1 MQSELRQH
9 WRLLLA
15 ASAGVVCSS
24 IVLPFYTMGA
34 LLKPLTEA
42 FGWSR
47 ADVQT
52 ALVFSTGLGA
62 LTSFGVGWLN
72 DRYGPRPVA
81 LPGLVGLALGFFL
94 AANMNGSLW
103 MLYLAYGTMAVLG
116 AGTTPVTWTRALTT
130 QFDRQRGLA
139 LGIALTGTGVC
150 AILAPLYTVMLVE
163 HFGWRG
169 AFVGI
174 GLLPLLLAGPLVWAG
189 FHVKPPAKP
198 LAKDTAVADSSS
210 FSAPAWGLTLGE
222 ATSGYRFWILGA
234 SIFLVYLAV
243 SGISPNL
250 IAALGD
256 KGYSPAVAA
265 AAQSAYGLAIIGSRL
280 VVGFLVDRFW
290 APGVAMVSLL
300 LPVAGCLLLASADP
314 GFALILVACSLIGL
328 AAGAELD
335 LMAYLTACYFGPR
348 HYAKIYAVLYAVLA
362 VAGGIAPMLFAK
374 LHDRTASY
382 TASFH
387 VAAALLVL
395 GAVLLPLLGRQPPA
409 KEHA

>member
-34 LLKPLTEA
+34 LLKPLTET

-52 ALVFSTGLGA
+52 ALVFSTGLSA
-62 LTSFGVGWLN
+62 LTAMGVGWLN

-81 LPGLVGLALGFFL
+81 LPGLVGLALAFFF

-103 MLYLAYGTMAVLG
+103 MLYLAYGSMAVLG

-169 AFVGI
+169 AFVGTARRTPRVPI
-174 GLLPLLLAGPLVWAG
+174 SRPPSRAPRTRRTTRGAGCTG
-189 FHVKPPAKP
+189 
-198 LAKDTAVADSSS
+198 SSS
-210 FSAPAWGLTLGE
+210 
-222 ATSGYRFWILGA
+222 
-234 SIFLVYLAV
+234 
-243 SGISPNL
+243 
-250 IAALGD
+250 
-256 KGYSPAVAA
+256 
-265 AAQSAYGLAIIGSRL
+265 
-280 VVGFLVDRFW
+280 
-290 APGVAMVSLL
+290 
-300 LPVAGCLLLASADP
+300 
-314 GFALILVACSLIGL
+314 
-328 AAGAELD
+328 
-335 LMAYLTACYFGPR
+335 
-348 HYAKIYAVLYAVLA
+348 
-362 VAGGIAPMLFAK
+362 
-374 LHDRTASY
+374 TASW
-382 TASFH
+382 S
-387 VAAALLVL
+387 AA
-395 GAVLLPLLGRQPPA
+395 PLRPT
-409 KEHA
+409 

>member
-1 MQSELRQH
+1 LQSELRQH

-15 ASAGVVCSS
+15 ASVGVICSS
-24 IVLPFYTMGA
+24 IVLPYYTMGA
-34 LLKPLTEA
+34 LLQPLTEA

-62 LTSFGVGWLN
+62 VTSMVVGWLN

-81 LPGLVGLALGFFL
+81 LPGLVGLAMGFFL
-94 AANMNGSLW
+94 AANMDGSLW
-103 MLYLAYGTMAVLG
+103 MLYLAYGSMAVLG

-174 GLLPLLLAGPLVWAG
+174 GLLPLLLAGPLVWTS
-189 FHVKPPAKP
+189 FHVKPVAKE
-198 LAKDTAVADSSS
+198 AAVAGPAF
-210 FSAPAWGLTLGE
+210 FSPPDWGLTLGE
-222 ATSGYRFWILGA
+222 AARGYRFWILGA

-256 KGYSPAVAA
+256 KGYPPAVAA

-290 APGVAMVSLL
+290 APGVALVSLL

-335 LMAYLTACYFGPR
+335 LMAFLTAQYFGAR

-395 GAVLLPLLGRQPPA
+395 GAVLLPLLGRQPSA
-409 KEHA
+409 KEHP